1 MFINFIYSLDNQFV
15 YSVITA
21 IFIGGAAGY
30 IGTLMVSK
38 RMALVGDALGH
49 IALPGVALAIL
60 YDFNIIGGA
69 FVSLFLGI
77 LLIWF
82 FRTKTKI
89 HMEALTG
96 IVFTVSLALAFLI
109 LPNGQ
114 IEEALV
120 GNITSVSLFDMAI
133 TAMLV
138 IVVLIVI
145 NRIFPK
151 IILGSLSEDL
161 AEGSKINVKKYDFIY
176 LLMVGIIVGLGIKV
190 VGSLLIGALVIIP
203 AAASRNLSKNLFQY
217 SYGGMVVGVLSCIVG
232 IMVFRLVGFGAGP
245 FIILTSA
252 SIFLVSL
259 LFSSE

>member
-1 MFINFIYSLDNQFV
+1 
-15 YSVITA
+15 
-21 IFIGGAAGY
+21 
-30 IGTLMVSK
+30 
-38 RMALVGDALGH
+38 
-49 IALPGVALAIL
+49 
-60 YDFNIIGGA
+60 
-69 FVSLFLGI
+69 
-77 LLIWF
+77 
-82 FRTKTKI
+82 
-89 HMEALTG
+89 MEALTG